1 MTQVTEET
9 VSQLLTA
16 DSDEQL
22 DLARFTLSTPVSV
35 AHHLKSIVN
44 AGQMLTVF
52 SNHGKTFILTRL
64 LEVDQRNGTLVF
76 DWGGDA
82 EANRQLLASDRQIFV
97 CAPEG
102 VKTQFSTGRVREVN
116 FDGRPAFE
124 VALPPEVIKLQRR
137 EFFRVPTRVSA
148 PIECQIADHAAGPV
162 VLPLF
167 DISLGGVGL
176 WLPDTSDA
184 GYEIGTVFSGCQI
197 DLKPLGVLRV
207 DLEIRHHQP
216 VLQRNGKQVLRLGC
230 AFVSLSNATE
240 SLVQRF
246 VAQLDRER
254 RSLVG

>member
-1 MTQVTEET
+1 VTEET
-9 VSQLLTA
+9 VSPLLA
-16 DSDEQL
+16 AEHDEQL
-22 DLARFTLSTPVSV
+22 DLARFTLNTPVSV

-64 LEVDQRNGTLVF
+64 LEVDQRNGTLIF
-76 DWGGDA
+76 DWGGDN
-82 EANRQLLASDRQIFV
+82 EANQQLLASDRQVFV

-102 VKTQFSTGRVREVN
+102 VKTQFSTGRVHQVN
-116 FDGRPAFE
+116 FDGKPAFE
-124 VALPPEVIKLQRR
+124 VELPAEVIKLQRR

-148 PIECQIADHAAGPV
+148 PIECQIADHASGPV
-162 VLPLF
+162 ALPLF

-184 GYEIGTVFSGCQI
+184 GYEIGTVFSGCLI

-230 AFVSLSNATE
+230 AFVNLSNASE

>member
-9 VSQLLTA
+9 VSPLLA
-16 DSDEQL
+16 AENDEQL

-35 AHHLKSIVN
+35 AHHLKGIVN

-64 LEVDQRNGTLVF
+64 LEVDQRNGTLTF

-82 EANRQLLASDRQIFV
+82 EANRQLLNSDRQVFV

-102 VKTQFSTGRVREVN
+102 VKTQFSAGRVQQVN
-116 FDGRPAFE
+116 YEGKPAFE
-124 VALPPEVIKLQRR
+124 VALPDEVIKLQRR
-137 EFFRVPTRVSA
+137 EFFRVPTRVST
-148 PIECQIADHAAGPV
+148 PVECQIPAHASGPV

-184 GYEIGTVFSGCQI
+184 GYEIGTIFSGCQI
-197 DLKPLGVLRV
+197 DLKPLGVLV
-207 DLEIRHHQP
+207 IDLEVRHHQP

-230 AFVSLSNATE
+230 AFVGLSNATE